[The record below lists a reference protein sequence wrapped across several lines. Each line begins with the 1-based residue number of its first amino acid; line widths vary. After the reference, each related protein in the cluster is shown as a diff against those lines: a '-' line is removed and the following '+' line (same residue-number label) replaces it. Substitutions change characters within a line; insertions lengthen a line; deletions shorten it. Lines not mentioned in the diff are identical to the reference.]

1 MSKDKGTR
9 IENKDLEKT
18 GKKKHKKSL
27 NDGMNTPVPDN
38 TSTHIPSESEAAL
51 LKQAENPLGD
61 PNKI

>member
-1 MSKDKGTR
+1 MLKDKGTS

-38 TSTHIPSESEAAL
+38 TSTHITSESEAAL